1 MLLQVLLVIPLVL
14 VPQSKSTDQ
23 ADRSRNVSATAAAGS
38 VDRALVHIETGSGTG
53 SGFQYLTPGYILTNR
68 HVVDDVAI
76 GGKVKLRPVKEDRSG
91 SVGLGDPFEGTVRH
105 KHPRLDVAVI
115 EVPRSSIDL
124 ALKPAEIPGN
134 KHVPRGTPL
143 VAHGFPN
150 IAKTGQ
156 YQPTISGGLLSAH
169 YTDPLSG
176 QIFYF
181 TDVDL
186 SPGSSGGPVTDS
198 KGAVIGIATAVSIV
212 TEGAGNSWG
221 YVLPIRVIEEALTC
235 QGGIAALP
243 KPFDPSKHLKAI
255 ASATSAD
262 GVMAAYE
269 KGVTETVKQTGS
281 AIELTEVLDR
291 LLGAVSATNVS
302 LPRDRYKAFNDS
314 ANRAAVALN
323 TKLLELKW
331 LDKDGEAE
339 AVMALLYRDQSM
351 GTWADEVIGRSFEKL
366 SADDRAIAYG
376 ELMATHA
383 NGVIELV
390 AAASHSCETALKA
403 VAARDEQ
410 TPHRSEVQS
419 VAQAMSAML
428 VCYSNL
434 MRFDLQSINV
444 NDEQYPPGVRQRLR
458 EAQAL
463 LETGIDHWRQLD
475 PACRQLAEEMIA
487 KLTGIESS
495 QADETTE
502 GADPEMGKAPTD
514 KTISGSNGSHAVG
527 GSREIGSLAIV
538 GSQNIIKITAKTILE
553 RILIAGSN
561 NTISVEPGVLIRHL
575 DCTGSNNTINVN
587 RTSVIKQIVFTGS
600 NNAVS
605 GVDPA
610 NVDVSGSGSNNNVNP

>member
-1 MLLQVLLVIPLVL
+1 MVLAALLAIPLVL
-14 VPQSKSTDQ
+14 VPQSKTSGQQGQT
-23 ADRSRNVSATAAAGS
+23 RTAAAAASAGA
-38 VDRALVHIETGSGTG
+38 VDGALVHIESGKRQG
-53 SGFQYLTPGYILTNR
+53 SGFQYLSKGYVITNR
-68 HVVDDVAI
+68 HVLDDI
-76 GGKVKLRPVKEDRSG
+76 PTGGKVKLRPVKEDRSG
-91 SVGLGDPFEGTVRH
+91 AVGLGDSFEGTVRY

-115 EVPRSSIDL
+115 EVPKSSVVL

-134 KHVPRGTPL
+134 KHVPRGTTL
-143 VAHGFPN
+143 VAHGFPA
-150 IAKTGQ
+150 IGLSAT
-156 YQPTISGGLLSAH
+156 PTMSQGLLSAH

-176 QIFYF
+176 QILYF
-181 TDVDL
+181 TDVAL

-198 KGAVIGIATAVSIV
+198 TGAVIGVATAVSIV

-235 QGGIAALP
+235 KGGIAALP

-262 GVMAAYE
+262 GVMAAFE

-281 AIELTEVLDR
+281 AIELAEALDR
-291 LLGAVSATNVS
+291 LRGAVVATRVS
-302 LPRDRYKAFNDS
+302 LPRERYKAFNDS
-314 ANRAAVALN
+314 SNRARVALS
-323 TKLLELKW
+323 TKLLELRM
-331 LDKDGEAE
+331 LDEDGEAE
-339 AVMALLYRDQSM
+339 AIMSRLYRDQSM
-351 GTWADEVIGRSFEKL
+351 GTWFTEVIGRSFEKL
-366 SADDRAIAYG
+366 PADDRAIAYG

-444 NDEQYPPGVRQRLR
+444 NDEQYPPRVRQRLR

-610 NVDVSGSGSNNNVNP
+610 NIDVSGSGSNNNVNP